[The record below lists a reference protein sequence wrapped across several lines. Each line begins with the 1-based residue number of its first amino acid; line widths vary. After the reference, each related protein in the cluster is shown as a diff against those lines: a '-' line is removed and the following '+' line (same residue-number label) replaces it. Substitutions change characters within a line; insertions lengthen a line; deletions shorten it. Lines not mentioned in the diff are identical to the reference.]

1 MPNHIHCDIE
11 SAMRHRAGVQHG
23 VDNRSLY
30 SNGVRYRKRYQR
42 SSSVDYSNKVYEDN
56 YNNKINTNRANS
68 G

>member
-1 MPNHIHCDIE
+1 
-11 SAMRHRAGVQHG
+11 MRHWAGVQHG

-30 SNGVRYRKRYQR
+30 SNSVRYRKRYQW